1 MYNNEWIYL
10 FFKIID
16 ISSYI
21 LTNFIPKEFYAI
33 IFLFLR
39 IIFGDRWLDTLNIV
53 TLLSLIVNAV
63 VFYK

>member
-33 IFLFLR
+33 ILLFLR

-53 TLLSLIVNAV
+53 TLLSLIANAV
-63 VFYK
+63 VFYT